1 MQQTTANVSARKLW
15 TIPGGIHPPDQ
26 KAQSLTQP
34 LGQAGLPKRL
44 TIPLQQH
51 LGAPAKPLVSVGERV
66 LKGQMIGEPAGFI
79 SAAVHAS
86 SSGTVVEIGEFPIPH
101 PSGLSGP
108 CIVIETDGKDEWV
121 ELPQPVTDFTS
132 LEKEEII
139 RRVRDAGI
147 VGMGGA
153 SFPSSVKLSP
163 PPGQK
168 IHTLII
174 NGVECEPFITCDD
187 LLMRNRAD
195 RIVQGIRIMSHVLGV
210 ENCMIGIEDN
220 KPEAAA
226 AMNKAVQDAGL
237 KNTEVVVIP
246 TRYPSGGEKQLIYI
260 LTGKEVPTGGL
271 PGHIGFVCHNVGTTA
286 AVADAV
292 LEGKPLIS
300 RYLTLTGEG
309 IAEPRNL
316 EVLVGTPVEELV
328 SQAGGYTEKASRLIL
343 GGPMMGVSMP
353 HDTIPVVKAT
363 NCILSPSAEEVPYPG
378 AANACIRCMRCVTAC
393 PMSLLPQK
401 MYWHVRS
408 TAMDRAKHYNL
419 FDCIECGCCSHVCPS
434 RIPLVQYFRHGKSA
448 CRMED
453 VANQKADV
461 ARQRTEARTA
471 RLERLEAEK
480 KAKMEAK
487 KKAAAAKKAAAEKKA
502 PEEATAGESPD
513 KAATDAE
520 TSDKQ
525 DA

>member
-1 MQQTTANVSARKLW
+1 MQQTMNASNRKLW
-15 TIPGGIHPPDQ
+15 KLPGGIHPSDN
-26 KAQSLTQP
+26 KAQSLTRP
-34 LGQAGLPKRL
+34 LEKAALPQRL

-51 LGAPAKPLVSVGERV
+51 LGAPAKPLVAVGDRV

-86 SSGTVVEIGEFPIPH
+86 SSGTVVEIGNLPVPH
-101 PSGLSGP
+101 PSGLNGP
-108 CIVIETDGKDEWV
+108 CVVIETDGKEEWI
-121 ELPQPVTDFTS
+121 ELPEPITDFTT
-132 LEKEEII
+132 LEKDEII

-163 PPGQK
+163 PPNQK
-168 IHTLII
+168 IHTLVI

-187 LLMRNRAD
+187 LLMRTQA
-195 RIVQGIRIMSHVLGV
+195 GRIMEGIKIMRHMLGV
-210 ENCMIGIEDN
+210 EKTLIGIEDN
-220 KPEAAA
+220 KPEAAES
-226 AMNKAVQDAGL
+226 MRKAVAAAGL
-237 KNTEVVVIP
+237 DNTEVVVIP

-260 LTGKEVPTGGL
+260 LTGQEVPSGGL

-300 RYLTLTGEG
+300 RYMTLTGGG

-316 EVLVGTPVEELV
+316 EVLVGTQVSELV
-328 SQAGGYTEKASRLIL
+328 EQAGGYTPKASRLIL
-343 GGPMMGVSMP
+343 GGPMMGISMA
-353 HDTIPVVKAT
+353 HDGIPVVKAT
-363 NCILSPSAEEVPYPG
+363 NCALSPSADEVPHPG
-378 AANACIRCMRCVTAC
+378 AASACIRCLRCVTAC
-393 PMSLLPQK
+393 PMNLLPQK

-408 TAMDRAKHYNL
+408 SALDRAKHYNL
-419 FDCIECGCCSHVCPS
+419 FDCIECGCCSHVCPA

-448 CRMED
+448 CRED
-453 VANQKADV
+453 DVLSQKQEI
-461 ARQRTEARTA
+461 ARQRTEARNA

-487 KKAAAAKKAAAEKKA
+487 KQAAAAKAAAAKQAAEQKAEEAPQEQA
-502 PEEATAGESPD
+502 PEGPAT
-513 KAATDAE
+513 
-520 TSDKQ
+520 DKQ
-525 DA
+525 DG

>member
-1 MQQTTANVSARKLW
+1 MQQTTVQQTGRKLW

-26 KAQSLTQP
+26 KAQSLTRP
-34 LGQAGLPKRL
+34 LAPAELPKRL

-51 LGAPAKPLVSVGERV
+51 LGAPAKPLVSVGDRV
-66 LKGQMIGEPAGFI
+66 LKGQMIGEPGGFI

-86 SSGTVVEIGEFPIPH
+86 SSGTVVEIGDFPIPH

-108 CIVIETDGKDEWV
+108 CIVIETDGRDEWI
-121 ELPQPVTDFTS
+121 ELAEPVTDFTA

-139 RRVRDAGI
+139 KRVRDAGI

-163 PPGQK
+163 PPGQEV
-168 IHTLII
+168 HTLVI

-187 LLMRNRAD
+187 LLMRTRAD
-195 RIVQGIRIMSHVLGV
+195 RIVDGIRIMIHTLGV
-210 ENCMIGIEDN
+210 ERCLIGIEDN

-226 AMNKAVQDAGL
+226 AMSKAVQEAGL
-237 KNTEVVVIP
+237 ENTEVAVIP

-260 LTGKEVPTGGL
+260 LTGKEVPSGGL
-271 PGHIGFVCHNVGTTA
+271 PAQIGFVCHNVGTAA

-316 EVLVGTPVEELV
+316 EVLVGTPVGELV
-328 SQAGGYTEKASRLIL
+328 AQAGGYTDKASRLIL

-353 HDTIPVVKAT
+353 HDEIPVVKAT
-363 NCILSPSAEEVPYPG
+363 NCILSPSATEVPHPG
-378 AANACIRCMRCVTAC
+378 SANACIRCLRCVTAC

-401 MYWHVRS
+401 MYWHVRAS
-408 TAMDRAKHYNL
+408 ALDRAEHYNL
-419 FDCIECGCCSHVCPS
+419 FDCIECGCCSHVCPA

-448 CRMED
+448 SRIENL
-453 VANQKADV
+453 AAQKAEK

-480 KAKMEAK
+480 KAKLEAK
-487 KKAAAAKKAAAEKKA
+487 KKAAAAAKEAAAKNKAA
-502 PEEATAGESPD
+502 EETAG
-513 KAATDAE
+513 DAPAVTASDVE
-520 TSDKQ
+520 TSEKQ
-525 DA
+525 DV